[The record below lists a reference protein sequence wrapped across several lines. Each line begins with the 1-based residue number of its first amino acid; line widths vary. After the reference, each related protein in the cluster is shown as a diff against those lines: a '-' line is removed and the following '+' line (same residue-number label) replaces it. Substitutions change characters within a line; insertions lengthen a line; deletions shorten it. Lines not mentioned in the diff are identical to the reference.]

1 MIRRP
6 PRSTRTDTLFPY
18 TTLFRSLLQLVRDQV
33 AARHPGT
40 PVRAGEPLAA
50 RVKTGSAATPVE
62 AAPTHSAQ
70 HNPVDAVPQ
79 MPLAQPASA
88 PSLPPV
94 VAPPPVALSASPRAT
109 IFDMGLSG
117 PCVAGPPPHIA

>member
-1 MIRRP
+1 MK
-6 PRSTRTDTLFPY
+6 SEALA
-18 TTLFRSLLQLVRDQV
+18 LLQLVRDQV

-79 MPLAQPASA
+79 RSEEHTSELQ
-88 PSLPPV
+88 SLMRISYAV
-94 VAPPPVALSASPRAT
+94 FCLKKKKTAIDKNEQHQTSHT
-109 IFDMGLSG
+109 I
-117 PCVAGPPPHIA
+117 IIN